1 MASRPKLHPAP
12 CRTLRKLRRCMRM
25 STRVLDSLMQQ
36 RLPEPL
42 KPRLRTGRRIQPP
55 TRARGSEAR
64 RRLMMATCRQTNAT
78 SARSRTPTRLT
89 RLGSQRQSVWGR
101 FLRHLSMS
109 SATRRLVGQRPS
121 PRIRLVRGYLLSH
134 SQSQQS
140 GHGCQVCRRCQCDS
154 TLESGVNN
162 FHDE

>member
-1 MASRPKLHPAP
+1 MASRPKLHPAL

-42 KPRLRTGRRIQPP
+42 KPRPRTGRRIQLS
-55 TRARGSEAR
+55 TRAHGSEAR

-89 RLGSQRQSVWGR
+89 RLGSQSVWRR

-121 PRIRLVRGYLLSH
+121 LRIRLVRGYLLSH
-134 SQSQQS
+134 CQSQQS
-140 GHGCQVCRRCQCDS
+140 GHAYQVCRRCQYDS
-154 TLESGVNN
+154 TIESGVNN
-162 FHDE
+162 FA